1 MSAPNVAA
9 LEVRTGS
16 ELPLSAL
23 AAAGEP
29 IAQNH
34 SLILFFIPLIA
45 ERIFPVNVF
54 REIACKLLLL
64 YHKYRSE
71 TRMGAR
77 NA

>member
-1 MSAPNVAA
+1 MSASS
-9 LEVRTGS
+9 RTADLYTSCS
-16 ELPLSAL
+16 ERPQSAL

-45 ERIFPVNVF
+45 ERIFPVNIF
-54 REIACKLLLL
+54 REIACKSLLL

-77 NA
+77 TA